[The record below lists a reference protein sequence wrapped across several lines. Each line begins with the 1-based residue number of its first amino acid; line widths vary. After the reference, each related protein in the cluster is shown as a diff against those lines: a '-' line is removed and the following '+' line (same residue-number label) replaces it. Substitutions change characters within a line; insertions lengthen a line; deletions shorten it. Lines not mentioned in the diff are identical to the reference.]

1 MPQYKPDTIDDVHVS
16 LFQMPHTDSQITAK
30 GQKAA
35 LTASHFVGIVPK
47 RRGGGMVSAR
57 EFREYADEC
66 MRSAKTVRSDKEL
79 KALLRMAEAWL
90 EAADLLE
97 RPLKTDSARSVGP
110 QWPTDDPGFVRRFGR

>member
-1 MPQYKPDTIDDVHVS
+1 
-16 LFQMPHTDSQITAK
+16 
-30 GQKAA
+30 
-35 LTASHFVGIVPK
+35 
-47 RRGGGMVSAR
+47 MVSAK

-97 RPLKTDSARSVGP
+97 RPLKTDSARSIGLH
-110 QWPTDDPGFVRRFGR
+110 WPTDDPDEPAARASVGASLL

>member
-1 MPQYKPDTIDDVHVS
+1 
-16 LFQMPHTDSQITAK
+16 
-30 GQKAA
+30 
-35 LTASHFVGIVPK
+35 
-47 RRGGGMVSAR
+47 MVSAK

-97 RPLKTDSARSVGP
+97 RQLKTDSARSIGLGGGLQMTLDSSDGLDAKVGGSLHP
-110 QWPTDDPGFVRRFGR
+110 KRILSHG